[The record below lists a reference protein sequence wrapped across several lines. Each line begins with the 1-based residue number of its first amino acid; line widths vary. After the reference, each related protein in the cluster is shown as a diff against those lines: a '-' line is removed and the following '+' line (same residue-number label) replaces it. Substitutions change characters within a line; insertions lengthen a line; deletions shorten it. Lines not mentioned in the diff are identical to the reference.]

1 MMNNIPP
8 NRSNKNTQLIIACC
22 LSFISFVIFLVKT
35 GIVQNSIVMSL
46 IALFFIYPF
55 RKNSKIANNIFICIL
70 VVFLGW
76 ILFGLGS
83 QLAPFILAILV
94 GYFLDPLV
102 TKLEKKGLKRW
113 ISALIVVVV
122 ASVIVIIGCIYI
134 IPIIIDQ
141 SQTILKNTTLYIQ
154 QFSQYLQSDDF
165 VKLLE
170 KFNLPANTIEV
181 AITNE
186 ILPRIETILS
196 TIFSSLLK
204 IFSSISN
211 IANYIISLIVFPILV
226 FYFLKDFGK
235 FKIEISWMIKEEYP
249 TVHHYLERFDDILR
263 TYIGWILT
271 TSTIVF
277 ILGSISFSIFDLP
290 YGVLLAL
297 IAGLL
302 NPIPYFGSM
311 FSMIIGS
318 LILIFVQDGNV
329 LFQITILITTILC
342 IHFLNAYLLEPTIA
356 GNKVGLHPVLM
367 ILAVFIFLSLFGVL
381 GMLIAVPITS
391 IIVLIL
397 KEKIKE
403 RFYQKVKI
411 ESEKDLI
418 VQNNTTEAITT
429 DIKDEKTNNK

>member
-1 MMNNIPP
+1 
-8 NRSNKNTQLIIACC
+8 
-22 LSFISFVIFLVKT
+22 
-35 GIVQNSIVMSL
+35 
-46 IALFFIYPF
+46 
-55 RKNSKIANNIFICIL
+55 
-70 VVFLGW
+70 
-76 ILFGLGS
+76 
-83 QLAPFILAILV
+83 
-94 GYFLDPLV
+94 
-102 TKLEKKGLKRW
+102 
-113 ISALIVVVV
+113 
-122 ASVIVIIGCIYI
+122 
-134 IPIIIDQ
+134 
-141 SQTILKNTTLYIQ
+141 
-154 QFSQYLQSDDF
+154 
-165 VKLLE
+165 
-170 KFNLPANTIEV
+170 
-181 AITNE
+181 
-186 ILPRIETILS
+186 
-196 TIFSSLLK
+196 
-204 IFSSISN
+204 
-211 IANYIISLIVFPILV
+211 
-226 FYFLKDFGK
+226 
-235 FKIEISWMIKEEYP
+235 MIKEEYP